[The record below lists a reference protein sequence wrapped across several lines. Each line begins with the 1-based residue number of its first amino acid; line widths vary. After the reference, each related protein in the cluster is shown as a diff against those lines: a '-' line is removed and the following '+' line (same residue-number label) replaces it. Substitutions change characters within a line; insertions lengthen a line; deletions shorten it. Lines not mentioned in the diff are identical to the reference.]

1 MACDIDSPPLIVQR
15 NSVPLNFEVAHK
27 YQQAGRAVRALK
39 TYTITRYSSTFL
51 AMGYRGSEAAQ
62 RKGKSSLD
70 RKAGLLLQDLDGYD
84 KQEQTPDHSRSR
96 HDGWRF

>member
-1 MACDIDSPPLIVQR
+1 PAFDCSQR

-62 RKGKSSLD
+62 LKEDYIAAFNAMEERLKNGPKTHRCHGKRD
-70 RKAGLLLQDLDGYD
+70 GQAG
-84 KQEQTPDHSRSR
+84 S
-96 HDGWRF
+96 